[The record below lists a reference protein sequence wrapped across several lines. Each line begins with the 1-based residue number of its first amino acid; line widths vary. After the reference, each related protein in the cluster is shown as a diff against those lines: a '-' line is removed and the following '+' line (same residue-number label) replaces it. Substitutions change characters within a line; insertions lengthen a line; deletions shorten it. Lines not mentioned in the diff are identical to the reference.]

1 MMVDFNPPIHVEI
14 FHFNIVSGRLNK
26 NAMQAANTVIFL
38 LTIFW
43 SNVHEKKK
51 NDSNKINK

>member
-14 FHFNIVSGRLNK
+14 FHFNIVSGRLNN
-26 NAMQAANTVIFL
+26 NAMQAAYTVIFL
-38 LTIFW
+38 LTILW

-51 NDSNKINK
+51 YI